1 MPLFYSALLASVSV
15 AGNLMRIVELDTN
28 QSFSSNGGLC
38 RLNTALWNQA
48 RPAQRSPMAAPTYT
62 SSLTIGELEASFPVS
77 SKALRLLVRDGVS
90 ENKARRTVCWN
101 RLETLHG
108 CLPRQYRDPHIMY
121 VLFKRDLN
129 QACAG

>member
-1 MPLFYSALLASVSV
+1 MEASS
-15 AGNLMRIVELDTN
+15 
-28 QSFSSNGGLC
+28 
-38 RLNTALWNQA
+38 
-48 RPAQRSPMAAPTYT
+48 YT

-90 ENKARRTVCWN
+90 ENKARRTVYWN
-101 RLETLHG
+101 RLETRHG